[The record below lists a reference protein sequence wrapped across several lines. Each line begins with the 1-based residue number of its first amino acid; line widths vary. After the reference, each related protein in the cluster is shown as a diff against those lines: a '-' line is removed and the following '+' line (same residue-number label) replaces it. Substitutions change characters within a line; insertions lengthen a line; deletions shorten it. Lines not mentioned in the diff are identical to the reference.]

1 MLFQTSS
8 KAVQILR
15 NAKKNNTKESPG
27 NDSSGGPKQI
37 FLKIIER
44 KLLAAGVALQMD
56 SLRLGLPTLNNYP
69 LKPQCSLLYFQ
80 FAIFNGRDIQLAAV
94 PSRLDSLIQLISIEW
109 LGSIAPGSG

>member
-1 MLFQTSS
+1 MVEMIP
-8 KAVQILR
+8 AEPP
-15 NAKKNNTKESPG
+15 KKFWE
-27 NDSSGGPKQI
+27 
-37 FLKIIER
+37 IIER
-44 KLLAAGVALQMD
+44 ELLAAAVALQMD

>member
-1 MLFQTSS
+1 MLFFIVNTNSVNFFMANTS
-8 KAVQILR
+8 VNFLMLNR
-15 NAKKNNTKESPG
+15 SPSEPDHINLCMQHTNVG
-27 NDSSGGPKQI
+27 T
-37 FLKIIER
+37 R
-44 KLLAAGVALQMD
+44 C
-56 SLRLGLPTLNNYP
+56 RLFGRPQNNYP